1 MKDEKWKMNY
11 IIHQLMDDEV
21 IQELLKEQQ
30 SLIDTEYDNIHE
42 ARERVYDVSDQ
53 LNVQQKNMAARLKER
68 MMQLGISKDQ
78 FKTGFFKEFNI

>member
-1 MKDEKWKMNY
+1 
-11 IIHQLMDDEV
+11 MDDEV

-30 SLIDTEYDNIHE
+30 ALIDTEYDNIHE